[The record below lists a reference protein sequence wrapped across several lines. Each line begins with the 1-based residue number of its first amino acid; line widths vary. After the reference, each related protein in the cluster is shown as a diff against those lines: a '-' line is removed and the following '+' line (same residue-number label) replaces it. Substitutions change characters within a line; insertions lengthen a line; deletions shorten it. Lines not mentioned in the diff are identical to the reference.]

1 MELRLEAKRKR
12 EELQDRRKAL
22 LSSLTEQL
30 KAVLARIH
38 DPLTSDRHREQLQ
51 TILAAIKDKINAL
64 TPQPKEAP
72 RRPVRVYQ
80 TTLDNRPKPCLLQL
94 SKLPEE
100 MRGPERESQLRDAL
114 GDSVEWI
121 RDWSEDGTACLV
133 RFKDRRQAELAVQ
146 DQKAWGFSAK
156 VQDEMPHFRRRPM
169 RPFKEYPAR
178 HMHKV
183 FRPPRQMAPGSPDTV
198 AFDSDIEDPE
208 VLASMRLPEP
218 EEVAEAAPE
227 AEAEAEVADAEPL
240 EPVEAAV
247 AAPEA
252 AEPLEAAEAVEAEAE
267 AAPEAEVPETAPEA
281 APEAVAE
288 AAAEAVAETLQ
299 AETEAA

>member
-1 MELRLEAKRKR
+1 MGQRGHRADGAQGRREAKRFAELADR
-12 EELQDRRKAL
+12 ERQARQGRTITLNNMEAGACAARARAPRQALQDTFT
-22 LSSLTEQL
+22 LTNAQL
-30 KAVLARIH
+30 
-38 DPLTSDRHREQLQ
+38 
-51 TILAAIKDKINAL
+51 
-64 TPQPKEAP
+64 
-72 RRPVRVYQ
+72 
-80 TTLDNRPKPCLLQL
+80 
-94 SKLPEE
+94 
-100 MRGPERESQLRDAL
+100 
-114 GDSVEWI
+114 
-121 RDWSEDGTACLV
+121 
-133 RFKDRRQAELAVQ
+133 QAELAVQ

-288 AAAEAVAETLQ
+288 AVAEAAAEAVAETLQ
-299 AETEAA
+299 AETEAAEAA